1 MAGTVDGQQKV
12 LAAAQQIVKSLNSSK
27 NVNTDDMILLF
38 STIDTRLSNFS
49 DLMLTSSSASV
60 AAGGG
65 GGGGG
70 GVGGGP
76 VSSGG
81 LSSSPS
87 VVCGGDGDG
96 DGDDGDDDDDT
107 LSSRYV
113 VDPRFEAAEEMILRW
128 DSNGGADAEFSN
140 EDYLAAVDEIIQLT
154 DELSFE
160 PPSGDGGM
168 VEGGFMDRAENALQ
182 LAMTRLED
190 EFRHILIRNTTPLDP
205 DRLHGSMI
213 RLSSLSSSNSAEGI
227 SEIPDFESAT
237 AAVPNSSFAEHDDVS
252 SGRYNLHMRGPSLG
266 GDDLTLDLIHPN
278 AIIEL
283 KEIADRMIRS
293 GYEKECCQVYSSVR
307 RDVLDEC
314 MSILG
319 VEKLSIEEV
328 QRIDWKSLDEK
339 MKKWIYAVK
348 IVVRILLTAEKKL
361 CDEIF
366 AGSDL
371 IKEVCF
377 TETAKGCV
385 MQLLNFGEAVAIG
398 RRSSEKLFRILD
410 MYDALSSV
418 ILDLQELFNDE
429 EAGEM
434 VCSEAKGVLDGLGNA
449 AIGTFVEFE
458 NAVQGETSRRPVQN
472 GEIHPLTRYV
482 MNYVKLLVDYSDTLN
497 VLLEDMGEVPE
508 TESLQVN
515 DRDNTELESNSPIAV
530 RMQLLLKSLESNLE
544 EKSRLY
550 EDGGLQYV
558 FLMNNI
564 LYIVQ
569 KVKGSDL
576 GNLLGDNWIRRR
588 RGQIR
593 QYATSY
599 LRASWS
605 KVLSCLKDEGIGGSS
620 SNASKVVLKD
630 RFKNFNACFED
641 IYRIQTG
648 WKVPDVQLRDE
659 LRISISEKLIPA
671 YRSFMGRFGSHLE
684 SGRNAGKYI
693 KYSSEDLENYLL
705 DLFEGV
711 PLIMHHLRRKSG

>member
-227 SEIPDFESAT
+227 SEIPDFESVT

-328 QRIDWKSLDEK
+328 QRIDWKALDEK

-348 IVVRILLTAEKKL
+348 IVVRILLTAEKRL

-497 VLLEDMGEVPE
+497 VLLEDMGEIPE